1 MMSAPSTTLSPP
13 LSTPIS
19 TSSLATHTGED
30 PSKPIYVAIKGT
42 VFDVSAKREMYGPG
56 GSYSIFAG
64 RDGSKGLGMSSLK
77 AEDAVADYSGLDEKQ
92 MKTLVQWEDFFTKVR
107 NPPLSLF
114 LLLSTTDKHSCL
126 CSLLC
131 SGTTSLARSSTE
143 DSLVSGLPSGSIS
156 QFDCPSSTPFHRHPK
171 PKKRQISVPVPSPP
185 YSRLP
190 SSTKLLSDPSF
201 VVHPISAT
209 SRCPMAFLSNSQ
221 RATSTESES
230 RPF

>member
-1 MMSAPSTTLSPP
+1 MMSAPSTMLSPP

-107 NPPLSLF
+107 NPPLSPF
-114 LLLSTTDKHSCL
+114 LPLLITDKRSCL
-126 CSLLC
+126 CSLPC
-131 SGTTSLARSSTE
+131 SDTTSLARSSTE
-143 DSLVSGLPSGSIS
+143 ESFVSIY
-156 QFDCPSSTPFHRHPK
+156 
-171 PKKRQISVPVPSPP
+171 PP
-185 YSRLP
+185 
-190 SSTKLLSDPSF
+190 DPSRNLI
-201 VVHPISAT
+201 VIPQPPSIITQNQET
-209 SRCPMAFLSNSQ
+209 SNLRTRFLS
-221 RATSTESES
+221 AL
-230 RPF
+230 FGI